1 MADAQPKVG
10 DIVKLKQRYDN
21 NIAVGLV
28 SNVEKSEMTGDGG
41 WTTFSYTIL
50 APDGRIMY
58 VSDAAIELIPNDG

>member
-1 MADAQPKVG
+1 MADVQPKVG

-28 SNVEKSEMTGDGG
+28 INVEKSEMTGDGG